1 MKLKLSLEMPQRE
14 SDTDLPEC
22 EHCNQKHDQY
32 ARCEGFGYDH
42 FQEPAYETE
51 QVEDSS
57 YLKKAL
63 AQFKKKR
70 AKKNAKD

>member
-1 MKLKLSLEMPQRE
+1 MPDRAPKE
-14 SDTDLPEC
+14 EEEC
-22 EHCNQKHDQY
+22 EHCNQVHDHY
-32 ARCEGFGYDH
+32 ARCEGFGFDH
-42 FQEPAYETE
+42 YQEPAYETP

-70 AKKNAKD
+70 AKKNAKN